1 MLFIDEIPLKKSASI
16 TSTYELKTSRKAWPA
31 GSYKVE
37 IRLESTLNQTSR
49 DELGRKKL
57 TGNVSTKKLNVK
69 AGVSKLKEDGR
80 LVLTLPY
87 TVN

>member
-1 MLFIDEIPLKKSASI
+1 LYRYNE
-16 TSTYELKTSRKAWPA
+16 AWPA

-37 IRLESTLNQTSR
+37 VHVKSALQNTSEK
-49 DELGRKKL
+49 DGIGRKKL
-57 TGNVSTKKLNVK
+57 TGHVSTKKLTAKGLGRV
-69 AGVSKLKEDGR
+69 EQHGR